1 MCGAI
6 GIAGVLPAGSE
17 RGHDSSDEGDGG
29 DQSQLLM
36 NFEHVSAFIEQRLF
50 LGVALRLLRGEA
62 EIGERGLGLAAGG
75 SVGQIAFGLLLGQW
89 RENEVQGLRSAG
101 DEGEFGGLRFEAV
114 GGDGDFVGPA

>member
-1 MCGAI
+1 
-6 GIAGVLPAGSE
+6 
-17 RGHDSSDEGDGG
+17 
-29 DQSQLLM
+29 
-36 NFEHVSAFIEQRLF
+36 
-50 LGVALRLLRGEA
+50 LRLLRGEA